1 MAQPQVNAIRP
12 TLVLRAKSMVP
23 PSLVDATVISIA
35 ALCLSLTLFGLFVL
49 CSDINPF
56 EMYQLMF
63 RGAFGTPYS
72 WRSTMIHSAPIM
84 LTALCV
90 VMPAR
95 VGLIIIGG
103 EGCVVLGGLMAT
115 LTAHLLPN
123 SSPMVVL
130 IAMIIVGSAAGG
142 IWVAAIGALRLFRGV
157 NETISSLL
165 LNYIALAILNH
176 CVEGPMHD
184 PTFHDKVASYSIG
197 VANTLGN
204 IPGTEIHYGFLYGI
218 ILCIICGILM
228 DHTTFG
234 FAAKIVGGNIRAAR
248 ISGLSVAKY
257 SLAACFIGGSAA
269 ALAGVVE
276 VAAVQGRANS
286 DLSCG
291 YGYAGILVAF
301 VARQNPFA
309 VIPVALLLGGVASSG
324 DLLQAQLG
332 LSSASV
338 QVFQGILFLCI
349 LGLDTWA
356 GRLGELKSMKFLRP
370 FSGGIRRITNR
381 SSPKGVAHGST

>member
-1 MAQPQVNAIRP
+1 MTESLVARP
-12 TLVLRAKSMVP
+12 TLILRAKAMVP
-23 PSLVDATVISIA
+23 PSLLDAAIISTA
-35 ALCLSLTLFGLFVL
+35 ALILSLVLFGLFVL
-49 CSDINPF
+49 CSGVNPF
-56 EMYQLMF
+56 DVYQLMF
-63 RGAFGTPYS
+63 RGAFGTAYS
-72 WRSTMIHSAPIM
+72 WRSTMIHAAPIM

-95 VGLIIIGG
+95 VGMIIIGG

-115 LTAHLLPN
+115 LAAHLLPHA
-123 SSPMVVL
+123 SPMVVL
-130 IAMIIVGSAAGG
+130 IAMVLIGSSTGG
-142 IWVAAIGALRLFRGV
+142 LWILGVGALRLFRGV

-184 PTFHDKVASYSIG
+184 PTFHDKVASWSIG
-197 VANTLGN
+197 AANALGN

-218 ILCIICGILM
+218 ILCIFCGILM

-234 FAAKIVGGNIRAAR
+234 FATKIVGGNIRAAR

-257 SLAACFIGGSAA
+257 SLAACFIGGAAA

-276 VAAVQGRANS
+276 VAAVQGRATS
-286 DLSCG
+286 DLACG

-301 VARQNPFA
+301 VARQNPIA

-356 GRLGELKSMKFLRP
+356 GRLGEVGGIRFLRP
-370 FSGGIRRITNR
+370 FSGGIRAIKNR
-381 SSPKGVAHGST
+381 FPKGAVHVST